1 MCLGIKLPV
10 GLDGNMPMNKTDKK
24 KHIITIIKLRDLII
38 AELLGAL
45 ISGAIAGLVH
55 LVFDTF
61 HLKNDVENICDMLN
75 QKDQASCK
83 KTIESI
89 MNATENNIDDYTVQL
104 K

>member
-1 MCLGIKLPV
+1 MKTTEEKKQKHKELVIKL
-10 GLDGNMPMNKTDKK
+10 K
-24 KHIITIIKLRDLII
+24 DLVI

-45 ISGAIAGLVH
+45 ISGLIAGAVH
-55 LVFDTF
+55 LVLDTF
-61 HLKNDVENICDMLN
+61 HLKDDVANVCDILN